1 MFYSNYFI
9 LEQII
14 EALNAPED
22 ISSYVFKEREVKIS
36 RPTYEPAT
44 GEFLVLYKTIGFVV
58 VRGDNDKHFLNDGI
72 SGLGNLTPFIL

>member
-36 RPTYEPAT
+36 RPRNEPAT
-44 GEFLVLYKTIGFVV
+44 GE
-58 VRGDNDKHFLNDGI
+58 
-72 SGLGNLTPFIL
+72 